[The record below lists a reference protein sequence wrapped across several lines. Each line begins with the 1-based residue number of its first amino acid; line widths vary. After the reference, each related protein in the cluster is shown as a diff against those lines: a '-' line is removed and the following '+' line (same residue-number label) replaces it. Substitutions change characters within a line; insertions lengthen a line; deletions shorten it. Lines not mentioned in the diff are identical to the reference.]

1 MDLSLAIL
9 IFVIATLVIIFAGT
23 ELTRSADKLADKT
36 GLGEALLGAVFL
48 GGVTSIPGIVT
59 SIVAAYNNHPQ
70 LAISNAIGGIAA
82 QTVFLSIADISYPKV
97 NLEHASASLSNL
109 MQGVLLIGL
118 LTLVILGIVSPNI
131 TILNVH
137 PLSFIIILVYL
148 GGSRMI
154 ALAKKEPMWEPKL
167 TSSTVK
173 DIPDR
178 DNIKKTTLSRLIIKF
193 SLLSILV
200 AGSGYGIGISGITIA
215 NQTGLSESFVGT
227 LFTAIAT
234 SFPELIVSLA
244 AVKQRA
250 LTLAVGNIV
259 GGNAFDVLFVAFSDI
274 AYRKGSILH
283 NITNDQS
290 FIIALTMLMVSILI
304 LGLLYRQRQGVA
316 KIGWESALIIVLYI
330 VGNVFLYFLF

>member
-1 MDLSLAIL
+1 MSLSLAII
-9 IFVIATLVIIFAGT
+9 IFIIATLIIIFAGT
-23 ELTRSADKLADKT
+23 ELTRYADKLADKT
-36 GLGEALLGAVFL
+36 GLGEAVLGAVFL
-48 GGVTSIPGIVT
+48 GGVTSISGIVT
-59 SIVAAYNNHPQ
+59 SIVAASNNHPQ

-97 NLEHASASLSNL
+97 NLEHASASLANL

-131 TILNVH
+131 TVLNVH

-154 ALAKKEPMWEPKL
+154 ALAKEEPMWGPKL

-173 DIPDR
+173 DIPDK
-178 DNIKKTTLSRLIIKF
+178 DNIKKTTLSRLIFKF

-200 AGSGYGIGISGITIA
+200 AGSGYAIGISGITIA
-215 NQTGLSESFVGT
+215 SDSGLSESFVGT
-227 LFTAIAT
+227 LLTAVAT

-250 LTLAVGNIV
+250 LTLAIGNII
-259 GGNAFDVLFVAFSDI
+259 GGNTFDVLFVAFSDI
-274 AYRKGSILH
+274 AYQKGSILH
-283 NITNDQS
+283 NISNDQS
-290 FIIALTMLMVSILI
+290 FIIALTMLMVSVLI
-304 LGLLYRQRQGVA
+304 LGLLYRQRQGFA
-316 KIGWESALIIVLYI
+316 KIGWESALIIALYVI
-330 VGNVFLYFLF
+330 GNVFLYLFF